1 MLDTYGRKHI
11 SKVMKKIAYY
21 CHKKDITANAITY
34 FALFVGL
41 TAAGALYFNKTLISL
56 LLLWTSGF
64 LDVLD
69 GELARISK
77 MSSQQ
82 GMLMDIFFDRIV
94 ESSILIVIALMHAN
108 LQLNIIFLFFSILM
122 SMTIFLISGNI
133 IENTTVKSFYYQAGL
148 MERTEGFIMLSLII
162 FLQNAIIINLFTLFV
177 LITVI
182 QRFSETIRYLKL
194 YEKSIRRK
202 NEDS

>member
-11 SKVMKKIAYY
+11 SKTIKIIAHY
-21 CHKKDITANAITY
+21 CHKKNISANTVTY

-41 TAAGALYFNKTLISL
+41 MAAIFLYYEQILLSL

-69 GELARISK
+69 GELARMSK
-77 MSSQQ
+77 MTSQQ

-94 ESSILIVIALMHAN
+94 ESSILIVVALMHVN

-133 IENTTVKSFYYQAGL
+133 IKNTTVKSFYYQAGL
-148 MERTEGFIMLSLII
+148 MERTEGFIMLSFIMI
-162 FLQNAIIINLFTLFV
+162 FQNAMIINLFTILV
-177 LITVI
+177 VITVI
-182 QRFSETIRYLKL
+182 QRFSETMTYLKA
-194 YEKSIRRK
+194 YEKTYK
-202 NEDS
+202 EEQ

>member
-11 SKVMKKIAYY
+11 SKLVRKIAYY
-21 CHKKDITANAITY
+21 CEKKNISANTVTY
-34 FALFVGL
+34 FALLVGL
-41 TAAGALYFNKTLISL
+41 MAATFLYFRQMFLSLI
-56 LLLWTSGF
+56 LLWTSGI

-69 GELARISK
+69 GELARISDET
-77 MSSQQ
+77 SQQ

-94 ESSILIVIALMHAN
+94 ESSILIVIALRHAD
-108 LQLNIIFLFFSILM
+108 LRLNIIFLFFSILM

-162 FLQNAIIINLFTLFV
+162 VFQNSMIINLFTLLV

-182 QRFSETIRYLKL
+182 QRFTETIRYLNI
-194 YEKSIRRK
+194 YEKSVRRK
-202 NEDS
+202 NENS